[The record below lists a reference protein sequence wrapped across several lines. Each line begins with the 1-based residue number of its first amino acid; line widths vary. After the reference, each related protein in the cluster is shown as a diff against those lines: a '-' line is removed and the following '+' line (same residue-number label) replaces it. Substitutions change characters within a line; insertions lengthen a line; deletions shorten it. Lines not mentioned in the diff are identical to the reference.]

1 MQDRNA
7 IFQKRQIARGVLS
20 GKRKGVGSLAFGSEL
35 AAKVGRESWIFGW
48 IKMLCFQVL

>member
-20 GKRKGVGSLAFGSEL
+20 GKRRGVGSLAFGSEL
-35 AAKVGRESWIFGW
+35 AAKSRAGELDLWVD
-48 IKMLCFQVL
+48 